1 MMTNG
6 TSQQAMPMLH
16 SLSVEMGFKS
26 RYESND
32 SAYDNKPN
40 YVTISSGV
48 MTFSTGIFL
57 TLVRLYE
64 PLFRVIILQNMYQF
78 FGKIYEPKLS
88 DSSSIAEL
96 KAQDQALNSIL
107 TSSLNVELVYVV
119 LKSITSFSATDTL
132 GSGRAPNH
140 TDGLVVTTEA
150 DQDPIQEIDMK
161 ASQVHF
167 EFQTTAECRKK
178 RT

>member
-26 RYESND
+26 RYGSND
-32 SAYDNKPN
+32 AAYDNKPN

-64 PLFRVIILQNMYQF
+64 PLFRVIILQNMY
-78 FGKIYEPKLS
+78 
-88 DSSSIAEL
+88 
-96 KAQDQALNSIL
+96 
-107 TSSLNVELVYVV
+107 
-119 LKSITSFSATDTL
+119 
-132 GSGRAPNH
+132 
-140 TDGLVVTTEA
+140 
-150 DQDPIQEIDMK
+150 
-161 ASQVHF
+161 
-167 EFQTTAECRKK
+167 
-178 RT
+178 